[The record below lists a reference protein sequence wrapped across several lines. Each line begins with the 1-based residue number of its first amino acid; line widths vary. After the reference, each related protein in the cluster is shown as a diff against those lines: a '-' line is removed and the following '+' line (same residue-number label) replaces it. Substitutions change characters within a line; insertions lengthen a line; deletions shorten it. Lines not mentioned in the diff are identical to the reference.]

1 MRISDWSSDVCSSD
15 RPTRP
20 RAGPRRSRRAASTR
34 RWSSRPC
41 ATCARLDARE
51 SGMTIRIA
59 LAQFDFAVGAVAR
72 NADRIAAMIVE
83 ARDLHRADVV
93 LFPELS
99 LSGYPPEDLLARP
112 QFLLDCDAALQR
124 IAEGVAGIVAMVGWP
139 DRKSVV

>member
-1 MRISDWSSDVCSSD
+1 
-15 RPTRP
+15 
-20 RAGPRRSRRAASTR
+20 
-34 RWSSRPC
+34 
-41 ATCARLDARE
+41 
-51 SGMTIRIA
+51 MTIRIA

-112 QFLLDCDAALQR
+112 QFLLDCEAALQR
-124 IAEGVAGIVAMVGWP
+124 IAAGVHGLVAMVGWP
-139 DRKSVV
+139 HSPGAGVYNPNPVLRAHT

>member
-1 MRISDWSSDVCSSD
+1 
-15 RPTRP
+15 
-20 RAGPRRSRRAASTR
+20 
-34 RWSSRPC
+34 
-41 ATCARLDARE
+41 
-51 SGMTIRIA
+51 MTIRIA

-112 QFLLDCDAALQR
+112 QFLLDCEAALQR
-124 IAEGVAGIVAMVGWP
+124 IAEGVDGIVAMVGWP
-139 DRKSVV
+139 DRKSTRLNSSH

>member
-1 MRISDWSSDVCSSD
+1 
-15 RPTRP
+15 
-20 RAGPRRSRRAASTR
+20 
-34 RWSSRPC
+34 
-41 ATCARLDARE
+41 
-51 SGMTIRIA
+51 MTIRIA

-112 QFLLDCDAALQR
+112 QFLLDCEAALQR
-124 IAEGVAGIVAMVGWP
+124 IAEGVDGIVAMVGWP
-139 DRKSVV
+139 QSAGSVVRSEEHTYELQSLMRISYAVFCLKKKKQKK